1 MPSSDDNSPSQSNSA
16 AYIGTNKGSYQ
27 DPWVELF
34 VPGRICLFGEHTDW
48 AGNFRRFNS
57 AIKVGSTIV
66 SGTNQGIYAQVRK
79 HKNSLVVHTLIPQ
92 TVDAQTLLRDEQE
105 HGYTVSVQEM
115 EPYKKATLHAPMNVS
130 VLRSIASSGSFF
142 SYAAGVAYKIL
153 QDYKVTGVEIDC
165 YRCTLP
171 VAKGLSS
178 SAAVCVLVARSF
190 NRIFNL
196 RGTTRFEMEYAYR
209 GENLTPSRCGRMD
222 QACAFGN
229 RPVVMNYDADDLD
242 CKEIR

>member
-1 MPSSDDNSPSQSNSA
+1 M
-16 AYIGTNKGSYQ
+16 KF
-27 DPWVELF
+27 E
-34 VPGRICLFGEHTDW
+34 CL
-48 AGNFRRFNS
+48 
-57 AIKVGSTIV
+57 K
-66 SGTNQGIYAQVRK
+66 
-79 HKNSLVVHTLIPQ
+79 
-92 TVDAQTLLRDEQE
+92 
-105 HGYTVSVQEM
+105 
-115 EPYKKATLHAPMNVS
+115 
-130 VLRSIASSGSFF
+130 SIAAEGGFF
-142 SYAAGVAYKIL
+142 SYAAGVAFRIL

-165 YRCTLP
+165 HQCTLP

-229 RPVVMNYDADDLD
+229 RPVLMNYDADDLD
-242 CKEIR
+242 CKEISVAKPLHFLVVDLAFPGKSTTEILQGLQSAYPFPQNDEQKNAHSLFGVINLDIIARSIEALKVGGEIEAERGAKDGRGEATV